1 MTTNNKTQLCGL
13 LQVPESSWGKI
24 TRANENPEGKHGGLS
39 DAAAANWP
47 CQTRQNLI
55 SAMVHSR
62 RRHRTRL
69 SESVA

>member
-1 MTTNNKTQLCGL
+1 M
-13 LQVPESSWGKI
+13 KI
-24 TRANENPEGKHGGLS
+24 RKEKHGGLS

-62 RRHRTRL
+62 RRRRHRTRL